1 MKVGSSR
8 TDTVGGE
15 WNWDRDGPLAAGS
28 SCQLGRQ
35 RRRVADGV
43 ACPKAYSSNKHDLM
57 MFSYRGSNRSCVDRR
72 ERSGRDNMGPR

>member
-15 WNWDRDGPLAAGS
+15 WNWDRGGPLAAGS
-28 SCQLGRQ
+28 SCRLGRQ

-43 ACPKAYSSNKHDLM
+43 ACPKVYSSNKHGLM
-57 MFSYRGSNRSCVDRR
+57 TVSYHESNGSCIGGRG
-72 ERSGRDNMGPR
+72 EA